1 MPSRLFYHT
10 LWTGPFPAEGVSG
23 LLLLLPYFIN
33 ISVFNTNSV
42 DPDQTPRS
50 VASDLGLHCLPVSIL
65 WDAKYKWVNA
75 HSVY

>member
-1 MPSRLFYHT
+1 MYKYILTHLCRVDSSTIT

-33 ISVFNTNSV
+33 ISVFNANSV

-50 VASDLGLHCLPVSIL
+50 VASDLGLQF
-65 WDAKYKWVNA
+65 A
-75 HSVY
+75 SVHFMGR